1 MLNFV
6 SVLFVMMLSI
16 VTPGKAIAEEV
27 APAAGPMSQLFS
39 FAPLILLFVIFY
51 FLLIRPQQKKAKEHR
66 EMVSK
71 LEKGDAVVTSGGIHG
86 TITGVAEDTITVEI
100 AENVRV
106 KVNKEH
112 IAARKKRS

>member
-1 MLNFV
+1 
-6 SVLFVMMLSI
+6 MMLSI
-16 VTPGKAIAEEV
+16 VMPGKAIAEEA

-86 TITGVAEDTITVEI
+86 TITGVAEEAVTMEI

-106 KVNKEH
+106 QVDQGQVDSQK
-112 IAARKKRS
+112 

>member
-1 MLNFV
+1 MLNF
-6 SVLFVMMLSI
+6 F
-16 VTPGKAIAEEV
+16 TTIALAADE
-27 APAAGPMSQLFS
+27 APAPGGMGQLMS
-39 FAPLILLFVIFY
+39 FAPLIILFVIFY

-86 TITGVAEDTITVEI
+86 TITGVAEDAVTVEI

-106 KVNKEH
+106 KVAKEH
-112 IAARKKRS
+112 VVSKKKK

>member
-1 MLNFV
+1 MLNF
-6 SVLFVMMLSI
+6 F
-16 VTPGKAIAEEV
+16 TTIALAADE
-27 APAAGPMSQLFS
+27 APAPGGMGQLMS
-39 FAPLILLFVIFY
+39 FAPLVILFVIFY

-86 TITGVAEDTITVEI
+86 TITGVAEDAVTMEI

-106 KVNKEH
+106 KVAKEH
-112 IAARKKRS
+112 VVSKKKK